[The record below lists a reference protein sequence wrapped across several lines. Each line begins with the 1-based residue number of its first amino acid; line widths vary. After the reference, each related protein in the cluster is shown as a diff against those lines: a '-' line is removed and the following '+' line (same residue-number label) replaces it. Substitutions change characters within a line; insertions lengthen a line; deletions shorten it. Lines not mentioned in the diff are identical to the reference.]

1 MTRINPLNDAESKR
15 LQRNMTTSQ
24 KKTNLS
30 VKEGVIV
37 NTFVKDREN
46 YNLSDTY
53 NNLLISDNVELPEKI
68 YESDKKKTGGIKP
81 IAILT
86 LGVMTAVA
94 VISAFVKRNAKI
106 ATDLAKEKWLP
117 TVTRNVS
124 LNEETTQAIY
134 QMIQNPNRRTII
146 AGTGVLGLTAMAF
159 MGKTFLDGY
168 KDIWVKRKE
177 ADIQKNLQENLI
189 SVETQSFGGKMQIIR
204 NMLSKYAGDFEK
216 YLDNDSEKILPHFGR
231 HDFSKIPF
239 TSAKSENT
247 EKKDAAGVILLGIG
261 AISAIIGLGYFAIK
275 NAAKSRQLL
284 QKYLN
289 DTKLAIQNLAKTS
302 TEKTKSTDM
311 ENLENMFKIVDA
323 TPEYIEKVMKDVNW
337 SEAEKKGFIDKV
349 VQTIKTSTTK
359 VNPTIGGDGTPKPT
373 FYSFV
378 DDYRAFFYNWLL
390 DPSNPQFKQ
399 LFFGITGV
407 TAAGYSG
414 KLVGDAIKD
423 VQVKKINA
431 ETELDLQKRLVSTE
445 LRNFKA
451 KKDAAIQPIVD
462 EFYKQVDNG
471 KSKAELKTMAE
482 NILFEVKNG
491 APFVYS

>member
-1 MTRINPLNDAESKR
+1 MTRINPLNDAESRR

-46 YNLSDTY
+46 YDLSETY
-53 NNLLISDNVELPEKI
+53 NNLLISDKVELPEKI
-68 YESDKKKTGGIKP
+68 YEKDKKKNNGIKP
-81 IAILT
+81 IAILS
-86 LGVMTAVA
+86 LGVMSAVA
-94 VISAFVKRNAKI
+94 IISAFVKRNAKI

-204 NMLSKYAGDFEK
+204 NMLSKYAGDFDK
-216 YLDNDSEKILPHFGR
+216 YLNDDSEKILPHFGR
-231 HDFSKIPF
+231 HDFSKVPF
-239 TSAKSENT
+239 TSNQTEKA
-247 EKKDAAGVILLGIG
+247 EKKDALGIIMLGVG

-289 DTKLAIQNLAKTS
+289 DTKDAIQKLAKTT
-302 TEKTKSTDM
+302 TESTKSIDM

-323 TPEYIEKVMKDVNW
+323 TPEYIERVMKNVNW
-337 SEAEKKGFIDKV
+337 SQTEKEGFIKRV
-349 VQTIKTSTTK
+349 SQMIKTSTTK

-407 TAAGYSG
+407 TAVGYGG
-414 KLVGDAIKD
+414 KLIGDAIKD

>member
-1 MTRINPLNDAESKR
+1 MTKINPLNDAESRR

-24 KKTNLS
+24 KRTNMS

-37 NTFVKDREN
+37 NTFVKDKES

-68 YESDKKKTGGIKP
+68 YEQDKKKSTGIRP
-81 IAILT
+81 IAILS

-216 YLDNDSEKILPHFGR
+216 YLDDDSEKILPHFGR
-231 HDFSKIPF
+231 HDFSKVPF
-239 TSAKSENT
+239 TSNQTEKA
-247 EKKDAAGVILLGIG
+247 EKKDALGIILLGVG
-261 AISAIIGLGYFAIK
+261 AVSAIIGLGYFAIR

-289 DTKLAIQNLAKTS
+289 DTKAAIQNLAKTS
-302 TEKTKSTDM
+302 SESTKTIDM
-311 ENLENMFKIVDA
+311 ENLESMFKIVDA
-323 TPEYIEKVMKDVNW
+323 TPEYIERVMKDVNW
-337 SEAEKKGFIDKV
+337 PQAEKDGFIKRV
-349 VQTIKTSTTK
+349 SQMIKTSTTK

-407 TAAGYSG
+407 TAAGYGG
-414 KLVGDAIKD
+414 KLIGDAIKD

-462 EFYKQVDNG
+462 EFYKQVDKG
-471 KSKAELKTMAE
+471 KSRAELKTMAE